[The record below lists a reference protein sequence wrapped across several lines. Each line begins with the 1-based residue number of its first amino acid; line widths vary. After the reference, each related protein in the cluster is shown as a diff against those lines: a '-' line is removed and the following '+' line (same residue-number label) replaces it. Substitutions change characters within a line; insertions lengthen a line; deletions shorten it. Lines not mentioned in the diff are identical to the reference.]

1 MKTDTALF
9 LFPTLFLGI
18 CFFHCFFIVII
29 VRKNDLDVFQKSSK
43 RFLNLVSI
51 IFCYSLRMPFF
62 YTLFFSAAGIIYEK
76 NFFYFRIRIRF
87 FIFGRY

>member
-62 YTLFFSAAGIIYEK
+62 YTLFFRLLVLFMK
-76 NFFYFRIRIRF
+76 KTF
-87 FIFGRY
+87 FILGYA